1 MNGDLG
7 GFVLK
12 PDQMQII
19 NPLLI
24 LLLVPLFEAVIYP
37 CFKKSGILTPLRRIG
52 CGLVLCGLSFVLSG
66 FLEIALEVN
75 VFANPFHY
83 SAANIWSLNSADI
96 CNNTC

>member
-12 PDQMQII
+12 PDQMQIV

-37 CFKKSGILTPLRRIG
+37 AFKKSNLLTPLRRIG
-52 CGLVLCGLSFVLSG
+52 CGLVLCGLSFVVSG
-66 FLEIALEVN
+66 FVEIALEVYCFLN
-75 VFANPFHY
+75 ANLKF
-83 SAANIWSLNSADI
+83 N
-96 CNNTC
+96 